1 MKTFLT
7 VLAIIISVAAV
18 PLLLSPSPDSRPEQE
33 LTGLPWQVD
42 VTPEGNS
49 RVFGLT
55 LGTSTL
61 TDARVRF
68 GEGEIALVAA
78 PGETGSLELFFDT
91 LTAGAVTGKLIV
103 TAEMDEETIK
113 AMRERSL
120 KTEYMQSST
129 KKSMLADQDLPT
141 AWAARIRGLVFVPS
155 VNLDDEM
162 ITQRFGRPSER
173 IKAGTTFEHLL
184 YPDRGL
190 DIRLD
195 TKGKEVL
202 QYVAPRDFMR
212 IREPLL
218 KANEAKN

>member
-7 VLAIIISVAAV
+7 VLAIIIGVAAV
-18 PLLLSPSPDSRPEQE
+18 PLLLSPSPDIRPGQDVS
-33 LTGLPWQVD
+33 GLPWQVEA
-42 VTPEGNS
+42 TPEGNS

-55 LGTSTL
+55 LGSSTL
-61 TDARVRF
+61 ADARVRF

-103 TAEMDEETIK
+103 TAEMDEEPLK
-113 AMRERSL
+113 AMRERAL
-120 KTEYMQSST
+120 RTEYMQSST
-129 KKSMLADQDLPT
+129 KKSMLADQDLPA

-162 ITQRFGRPSER
+162 ITQRFGQPAER
-173 IKAGTTFEHLL
+173 IKAGTTLEHLL

-195 TKGKEVL
+195 TEGKEVL
-202 QYVAPRDFMR
+202 QYVAPRDFTR

-218 KANEAKN
+218 KAKLAKD